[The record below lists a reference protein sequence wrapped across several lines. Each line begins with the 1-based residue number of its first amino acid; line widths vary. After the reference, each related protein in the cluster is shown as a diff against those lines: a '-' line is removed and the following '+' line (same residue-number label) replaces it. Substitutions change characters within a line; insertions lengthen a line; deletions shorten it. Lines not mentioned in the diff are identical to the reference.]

1 MQFVVFGAGAVGSV
15 LGGMLSLHRHDVL
28 LIGRPA
34 LVDAIRNGGL
44 RLKSATGEYVAHPR
58 GAITLSRDDV
68 SRDTHLLLAVKSYDV
83 DSAVATLADTIPA
96 ETPIVCLQNGIDSE
110 AAAAR
115 RFSRV
120 YGGVVRMT
128 CSMVQPGHASFRALG
143 RIVFG
148 LHPKGNAGAADEL
161 VTAFRAVG
169 FDVSSSKSI
178 GDDKWLKMAV
188 NAQSVFHA
196 LVDARDQDE
205 NEFLD
210 LKVAIL
216 EETRRVFKAAKIKA
230 RSADGKDPSI
240 EEMIAEIKRPRAR
253 RNEHG
258 VKVHNSV
265 WQDFYLKRPY
275 IEAEFIHGPIIAL
288 GKEHAVPTPF
298 HEASLAIAKRCHAA
312 HSTPQSLRLTDV
324 LAEVAKHGQRA

>member
-1 MQFVVFGAGAVGSV
+1 MQLVVFGAGAVGSV

-28 LIGRPA
+28 LIGRAP
-34 LVDAIRNGGL
+34 LVDAVRSDGL

-58 GAITLSRDDV
+58 ASATLDASEIG
-68 SRDTHLLLAVKSYDV
+68 RDTHVILGVKSYDV
-83 DSAVATLADTIPA
+83 ENAVAALAASIPSA
-96 ETPIVCLQNGIDSE
+96 TPIVCVQNGVGSE
-110 AAAAR
+110 AIAAKH
-115 RFSRV
+115 FSCV
-120 YGGVVRMT
+120 YGAVVRMT

-148 LHPKGNAGAADEL
+148 QYPKGNAAAVSEL
-161 VTAFRAVG
+161 VGAFRAMG
-169 FDVSSSKSI
+169 FDAAPSKAI

-205 NEFLD
+205 NEFFD

-216 EETRRVFKAAKIKA
+216 EETKRVFKAAKIRA

-240 EEMIAEIKRPRAR
+240 DEMIAEIKRPRAR

-265 WQDFYLKRPY
+265 WQDFYLKRPH
-275 IEAEFIHGPIIAL
+275 IESGFIHGPVIAL
-288 GKEHAVPTPF
+288 GKEHAIATPY
-298 HEASLAIAKRCHAA
+298 HASALAIATRCHAA
-312 HSTPQSLRLTDV
+312 QSTPQSLRLSDV
-324 LAEVAKHGQRA
+324 LAEVAKHA